1 MGARGGS
8 DPFLDQ
14 ASRLVASGAGLTRVT
29 ILATRPDS
37 TVVVQA
43 DYGTR
48 AEQAPVHSQLPAP
61 AGIASDAPPTV
72 AANSSLQIYPRVTG
86 SYRNPVD
93 LYVRTQRGLDRP
105 TPKLLDLLA

>member
-29 ILATRPDS
+29 ILAARPNS

-43 DYGTR
+43 DYGTHE
-48 AEQAPVHSQLPAP
+48 EQPPVNSQLPAL
-61 AGIASDAPPTV
+61 AGVASDALP
-72 AANSSLQIYPRVTG
+72 AATNSSVQIYPRATT

-93 LYVRTQRGLDRP
+93 LYVRTQRGLDRA
-105 TPKLLDLLA
+105 TPKLLDVLA